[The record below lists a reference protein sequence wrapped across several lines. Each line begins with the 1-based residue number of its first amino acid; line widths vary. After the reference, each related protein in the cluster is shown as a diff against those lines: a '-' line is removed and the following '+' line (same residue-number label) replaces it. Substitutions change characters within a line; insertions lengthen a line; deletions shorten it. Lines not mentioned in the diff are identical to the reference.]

1 MPSQKIPYINRE
13 ISWLSFNERVLQE
26 ASDSSTPLIE
36 RLKFLGIFSNNRDE
50 FYRVRVAT
58 INRLS
63 KLGKKAI
70 AVYGDDPKELLQKL
84 QKKVITQQQ
93 RFEEIYQELLHE
105 LAKENVFIINEKQL
119 NESQKKYV
127 KDYFHNEVVSTLFPI
142 MVDENKA
149 FPYMK
154 DKSGYLFIRLIA
166 NTNKQKNKYALIEI
180 PSKSTT
186 RFVILPQEKNKKYII
201 LLDDVIRFNVDEIFS
216 VLGYTAKEA
225 INIKLTRDAE
235 LDIDHDVSKSML
247 EKISKS
253 VKDRKKGLPVR
264 FVYDSTMSSEMLS
277 FIMKKL
283 GMAKKD
289 NAIPGGRYH
298 NFKDFIRF
306 PNIGDK
312 KLVYNHPRAL
322 AHKFLYHI
330 DTSILNVIK
339 QRDILLHYP
348 YHTFDHIITLLRE
361 ASLDPTVESIKI
373 TFYRVADSSKIAN
386 ALINAIKN
394 GKKVTV
400 LVELQARFDEEN
412 NIYWANKLQEEG
424 ATVIYGVPGLKV
436 HSKLFLI
443 TTKVGGK
450 EIKYAHIGTGNFN
463 EKTARIYTDF
473 SLLTADKNITEEISR
488 MFDFYSNN
496 FNTGTYKHL
505 AVAPFFMRQ
514 TFVNLI
520 DTEIANA
527 KANKKAYMIL
537 KMNSLVDKDMIR
549 KLYEA
554 SQAGVKITLIVRGIC
569 SLVTEIEGF
578 SDNIVAY
585 SIVDKYLEHARVFIF
600 GNNGNEKMYITS
612 ADWMSRNLD
621 SRSEVAV
628 PIYDT
633 EVKKQIKD
641 IINIQLSG
649 NTKVRILD
657 RLQQNIYK
665 KAKPNER
672 KVRVQDEIYNYLKQ
686 DKEAYLKTLPIKIEK
701 KVVIK
706 KTTTSPNRAVKKTL
720 TKRKTTI

>member
-1 MPSQKIPYINRE
+1 MTPKQRIPYINRE

-26 ASDSSTPLIE
+26 AADATTPLIE

-58 INRLS
+58 IKRLT

-70 AVYGDDPKELLQKL
+70 DVYGDDPKELLQKL
-84 QKKVITQQQ
+84 QKQVITQQQ
-93 RFEEIYQELLHE
+93 KFEAIYQELLHE
-105 LAKENVFIINEKQL
+105 LAKQHVYIINEKQL
-119 NESQKKYV
+119 SKEQQEYV
-127 KDYFHNEVVSTLFPI
+127 TDYFYKEVVSTLFPI
-142 MVDENKA
+142 MVDEHKA

-154 DKSGYLFIRLIA
+154 DKSGYLFVRLIA
-166 NTNKQKNKYALIEI
+166 DKPKLKNKYALIEI
-180 PSKSTT
+180 PSKATN

-201 LLDDVIRFNVDEIFS
+201 LLDDVIRYNVNDMFS
-216 VLGYTAKEA
+216 VLGYHAKET

-235 LDIDHDVSKSML
+235 LDIDQDVSKSML
-247 EKISKS
+247 EKITKG

-264 FVYDSTMSSEMLS
+264 FVYDSTMSSEMLT

-298 NFKDFIRF
+298 NFKDFIGF
-306 PNIGDK
+306 PHLADS
-312 KLVYNHPRAL
+312 KLVYNQPAAL
-322 AHKFLYHI
+322 EHKHLSNI
-330 DTSILNVIK
+330 KTSILSVIK
-339 QRDILLHYP
+339 HQDILLHYP
-348 YHTFDHIITLLRE
+348 YHTFNHIITLLRE

-373 TFYRVADSSKIAN
+373 TLYRIADSSKIAN

-443 TTKVGGK
+443 TTKVAGK
-450 EIKYAHIGTGNFN
+450 EINYAHIGTGNFN

-473 SLLTADKNITEEISR
+473 SLLTADKNITEEIAQ
-488 MFDFYSNN
+488 MFTFYANN
-496 FNTGTYKHL
+496 FKTGNFQNL
-505 AVAPFFMRQ
+505 AVAPFYMRSK
-514 TFVNLI
+514 FVGLI
-520 DTEIANA
+520 DKEISNA
-527 KANKKAYMIL
+527 KAGKKAYIIL
-537 KMNSLVDKDMIR
+537 KMNSLVDKEMIR

-554 SQAGVKITLIVRGIC
+554 SQAGVQITLIIRGIC
-569 SLVTEIEGF
+569 SLVTEIQGF
-578 SDNIVAY
+578 SDNIKAF
-585 SIVDKYLEHARVFIF
+585 SIVDKYLEHTRVLIF
-600 GNNGNEKMYITS
+600 GNNGDEKMFITS

-633 EVKKQIKD
+633 EVRKQIKD

-657 RLQQNIYK
+657 RLQQNNYK
-665 KAKPNER
+665 SLKAGEK
-672 KVRVQDEIYNYLKQ
+672 KIRVQDEIYNYLKL
-686 DKEAYLKTLPIKIEK
+686 EAELHSKKLTTEQSLLVKTE
-701 KVVIK
+701 
-706 KTTTSPNRAVKKTL
+706 
-720 TKRKTTI
+720 TKRKVAVGMKK

>member
-1 MPSQKIPYINRE
+1 MKHNDYIWLIIANLKNMQKQKIPYINRE
-13 ISWLSFNERVLQE
+13 ISWLSFNDRVLQE
-26 ASDSSTPLIE
+26 ASDPTTPLIE

-70 AVYGDDPKELLQKL
+70 AIYGDDPKELLQKM
-84 QKKVITQQQ
+84 QRKVIDQQQ
-93 RFEEIYQELLHE
+93 RFEAIYQELLHE

-119 NESQKKYV
+119 NTEQQKFV
-127 KDYFHNEVVSTLFPI
+127 KDYFHNEVASTIYPI
-142 MVDENKA
+142 MVDEHKT

-154 DKSGYLFIRLIA
+154 DKSGYLFVRLIA
-166 NTNKQKNKYALIEI
+166 NNSKQRNKYALIEI
-180 PSKSTT
+180 PSKTTT
-186 RFVILPQEKNKKYII
+186 RFIILPQEKNKKYII
-201 LLDDVIRFNVDEIFS
+201 LLDDVIRHSANEMFS
-216 VLGYTAKEA
+216 VFGYTVKEA

-235 LDIDHDVSKSML
+235 LDIDQDVSKSML

-264 FVYDSTMSSEMLS
+264 FVYDSNMSSEMLG

-283 GMAKKD
+283 GMDKKD

-306 PNIGDK
+306 PNIGEK
-312 KLVYNHPRAL
+312 KLVYNHPPPL
-322 AHKFLYHI
+322 DHKYLQDIH
-330 DTSILNVIK
+330 TSILQVIRQK
-339 QRDILLHYP
+339 DILLHYP

-361 ASLDPTVESIKI
+361 ASIDPTVESIKI

-443 TTKVGGK
+443 TTRVNSR

-473 SLLTADKNITEEISR
+473 SLLTSDKNITEEITGV
-488 MFDFYSNN
+488 FDFYANN
-496 FNTGTYKHL
+496 FKTGAYKHL

-520 DTEIANA
+520 NKEIEFA
-527 KANKKAYMIL
+527 KAGKPASMML
-537 KMNSLVDKDMIR
+537 KMNSLVDMDMIT

-569 SLVTEIEGF
+569 SLVTDVPGF
-578 SDNIVAY
+578 SDNIKAY

-600 GNNGNEKMYITS
+600 GNNGDEKIFITS

-628 PIYDT
+628 PIYSP

-641 IINIQLSG
+641 IIDIQLSG

-657 RLQQNIYK
+657 STQQNLYK
-665 KAKPNER
+665 KPKPGE
-672 KVRVQDEIYNYLKQ
+672 KKIRVQDEIYNYLKR
-686 DKEAYLKTLPIKIEK
+686 DKDTYLKSL
-701 KVVIK
+701 
-706 KTTTSPNRAVKKTL
+706 TL
-720 TKRKTTI
+720 TKKQLATV

>member
-1 MPSQKIPYINRE
+1 MQKPKIPYINRE
-13 ISWLSFNERVLQE
+13 ISWLSFNDRVLQE
-26 ASDSSTPLIE
+26 ASDSTTPLIE

-70 AVYGDDPKELLQKL
+70 AIYGDDPKELLQKL
-84 QKKVITQQQ
+84 QRKVIEQQQ
-93 RFEEIYQELLHE
+93 RFEAIYQELLHE

-119 NESQKKYV
+119 NTEQQTFV

-154 DKSGYLFIRLIA
+154 DKSGYLFVRLIA
-166 NTNKQKNKYALIEI
+166 NSSRQKNKYALIEI
-180 PSKSTT
+180 PSKTTT
-186 RFVILPQEKNKKYII
+186 RFIILPQEKNKKYII
-201 LLDDVIRFNVDEIFS
+201 LLDDVIRYSANEMFS
-216 VLGYTAKEA
+216 VFGYTVKEA

-235 LDIDHDVSKSML
+235 LDIDQDVSKSML

-264 FVYDSTMSSEMLS
+264 FVYDSNMSREMLG

-283 GMAKKD
+283 GMDKKD

-306 PNIGDK
+306 PNIGEK
-312 KLVYNHPRAL
+312 KLVYNHPPTL
-322 AHKFLYHI
+322 DHKYLENIH
-330 DTSILNVIK
+330 TSILQVIRQK
-339 QRDILLHYP
+339 DILLHYP

-361 ASLDPTVESIKI
+361 ASIDPTVESIKI

-443 TTKVGGK
+443 TTRVNGK

-463 EKTARIYTDF
+463 ENTARIYTDF
-473 SLLTADKNITEEISR
+473 SLLTADKNITEEITNV
-488 MFDFYSNN
+488 FDFYANN
-496 FNTGTYKHL
+496 FKTGTYKHL

-520 DTEIANA
+520 NKEIENA
-527 KANKKAYMIL
+527 KAKKKAYIIL
-537 KMNSLVDKDMIR
+537 KMNSLVDKDMIT

-569 SLVTEIEGF
+569 SLVTEIQGF
-578 SDNIVAY
+578 SDNIKAY

-600 GNNGNEKMYITS
+600 GNNGDEKIFITS

-628 PIYDT
+628 PIYSP

-641 IINIQLSG
+641 IIDIQLSG

-657 RLQQNIYK
+657 RLQQNFYITP
-665 KAKPNER
+665 KPGER
-672 KVRVQDEIYNYLKQ
+672 KIRVQDEIYNYLKK
-686 DKEAYLKTLPIKIEK
+686 DKEAYT
-701 KVVIK
+701 
-706 KTTTSPNRAVKKTL
+706 KTL
-720 TKRKTTI
+720 TPSKKHTASL

>member
-1 MPSQKIPYINRE
+1 MQKHKIPYINRE

-26 ASDSSTPLIE
+26 ASDPSTPLIE

-70 AVYGDDPKELLQKL
+70 AIYGDDPKDLLQKL
-84 QKKVITQQQ
+84 QRKVIEQQQ
-93 RFEEIYQELLHE
+93 NFEEIYQELLHE
-105 LAKENVFIINEKQL
+105 LSKQNVFIINEKQL
-119 NESQKKYV
+119 NKEQQQYV
-127 KDYFHNEVVSTLFPI
+127 RDYFHKEVETNLFPI

-154 DKSGYLFIRLIA
+154 DKSGYLFVRLIS
-166 NTNKQKNKYALIEI
+166 TIKKQKNKYALIEI
-180 PSKSTT
+180 PSKTT
-186 RFVILPQEKNKKYII
+186 SRFIILPQEKNKKYII
-201 LLDDVIRFNVDEIFS
+201 LLDDVIRFNVHEMFS
-216 VLGYTAKEA
+216 VFGYTTKEA

-235 LDIDHDVSKSML
+235 LDIDQDVSKSML

-253 VKDRKKGLPVR
+253 VKDRKKGQPVR
-264 FVYDSTMSSEMLS
+264 FVYDSTMSKEMLA

-283 GMAKKD
+283 GMDKKD

-306 PNIGDK
+306 PNIGEK
-312 KLVYNHPRAL
+312 KLMYDHPRPL
-322 AHKFLYHI
+322 NHKYLNNI
-330 DTSILNVIK
+330 DTSILSVIK
-339 QRDILLHYP
+339 QKDILLHYP
-348 YHTFDHIITLLRE
+348 YHTYDHIISLLRE
-361 ASLDPTVESIKI
+361 ASIDPTVDSIKI
-373 TFYRVADSSKIAN
+373 TLYRVADSSKIAN
-386 ALINAIKN
+386 ALVNAIKN

-443 TTKVGGK
+443 TTRVNGR
-450 EIKYAHIGTGNFN
+450 EVKYAHIGTGNFN

-473 SLLTADKNITEEISR
+473 SLLTADKNITDEISHV
-488 MFDFYSNN
+488 FDFYTNN
-496 FNTGTYKHL
+496 FRTGMYKNL
-505 AVAPFFMRQ
+505 AVAPFYMRQ

-520 DTEIANA
+520 DKEITNA
-527 KANKKAYMIL
+527 KAGKTAYMIL
-537 KMNSLVDKDMIR
+537 KMNSLVDKEMIE

-569 SLVTEIEGF
+569 SLVTEIPGF
-578 SDNIVAY
+578 SDNIIAY

-600 GNNGNEKMYITS
+600 ANNGNEKIYITS

-628 PIYDT
+628 PILDS

-649 NTKVRILD
+649 NTKVRVLD
-657 RLQQNIYK
+657 RLQQNLYK
-665 KAKPNER
+665 KPKPGEK
-672 KVRVQDEIYNYLKQ
+672 KVRVQDEIYNYLKKE
-686 DKEAYLKTLPIKIEK
+686 KEAYLKT
-701 KVVIK
+701 
-706 KTTTSPNRAVKKTL
+706 NRS
-720 TKRKTTI
+720 TKALSAI

>member
-1 MPSQKIPYINRE
+1 MQKTTIPYINRE
-13 ISWLSFNERVLQE
+13 ISWLSFNDRVLQE
-26 ASDSSTPLIE
+26 ASDVTVPLIE

-70 AVYGDDPKELLQKL
+70 SVYGDDPKELLQKL
-84 QKKVITQQQ
+84 QRKVIEQQN
-93 RFEEIYQELLHE
+93 RFEVTYQQVLTQ
-105 LAKENVFIINEKQL
+105 LAKENVFVINEKHLSHAQQL
-119 NESQKKYV
+119 FV
-127 KDYFHNEVVSTLFPI
+127 KDYFHDEIVSTLFPI
-142 MVDENKA
+142 MVDENKV

-154 DKSGYLFIRLIA
+154 DKSGYLFVRLIA
-166 NTNKQKNKYALIEI
+166 NNPKNKNKYALIEI
-180 PSKSTT
+180 PSKTT
-186 RFVILPQEKNKKYII
+186 SRFVILPQEKNKKYII
-201 LLDDVIRFNVDEIFS
+201 LLDDVIRFNANEMFS
-216 VLGYTAKEA
+216 VFGYTVTET

-235 LDIDHDVSKSML
+235 LDIDQDVSKSML

-264 FVYDSTMSSEMLS
+264 FVFDSTMSREMLG

-283 GMAKKD
+283 GMDRKD

-306 PNIGDK
+306 PNIGEQ
-312 KLVYNHPRAL
+312 KLVYNHPPAL
-322 AHKFLYHI
+322 LHKYLTNI
-330 DTSILNVIK
+330 QTSILEVIRQK
-339 QRDILLHYP
+339 DILLHYP

-361 ASLDPTVESIKI
+361 ASIDPTVDSIKI

-443 TTKVGGK
+443 TTRVNGR

-473 SLLTADKNITEEISR
+473 SLLTADKNITEEITSV
-488 MFDFYSNN
+488 FDFYTNN
-496 FNTGTYKHL
+496 FKTGVYKHL
-505 AVAPFFMRQ
+505 AVAPFFMRH

-520 DTEIANA
+520 NVEIENA
-527 KANKKAYMIL
+527 KAGKTAYMIL
-537 KMNSLVDKDMIR
+537 KMNSLVDKDMIT

-554 SQAGVKITLIVRGIC
+554 SQAGVNITLIVRGIC
-569 SLVTEIEGF
+569 SLVTEIPGF
-578 SDNIVAY
+578 SDNIKAY

-600 GNNGNEKMYITS
+600 GNNGDEKIYITS

-628 PIYDT
+628 PIYSS
-633 EVKKQIKD
+633 EIKKQITD

-657 RLQQNIYK
+657 RLQQNFYI
-665 KAKPNER
+665 KAKPGQK
-672 KVRVQDEIYNYLKQ
+672 KVRVQDEIYDYLKNENQ
-686 DKEAYLKTLPIKIEK
+686 KYLTPFKATKNK
-701 KVVIK
+701 K
-706 KTTTSPNRAVKKTL
+706 PL
-720 TKRKTTI
+720 

>member
-1 MPSQKIPYINRE
+1 MQKQKIPYINRE
-13 ISWLSFNERVLQE
+13 ISWLSFNDRVLQE
-26 ASDSSTPLIE
+26 ASDSTTPLIE

-70 AVYGDDPKELLQKL
+70 TVYGDDPKELLQKM
-84 QKKVITQQQ
+84 QRKVIEQQQ
-93 RFEEIYQELLHE
+93 RFEAIYQELLHE

-119 NESQKKYV
+119 NSEQQSFV

-142 MVDENKA
+142 MVDESKA

-154 DKSGYLFIRLIA
+154 DKSGYLFVRLIA
-166 NTNKQKNKYALIEI
+166 NNSRNKNKYALIEI
-180 PSKSTT
+180 PSKSTS
-186 RFVILPQEKNKKYII
+186 RFIILPQEKNKKYII
-201 LLDDVIRFNVDEIFS
+201 LLDDVIRFNANEMFS
-216 VLGYTAKEA
+216 VFGYTVKEA

-235 LDIDHDVSKSML
+235 LDIDQDVSKSML

-253 VKDRKKGLPVR
+253 VKDRKKGQPVR
-264 FVYDSTMSSEMLS
+264 FVYDSNMSREMLG

-283 GMAKKD
+283 GMDKKD

-306 PNIGDK
+306 PNIGEK
-312 KLVYNHPRAL
+312 KLVYNHPTPLDHKYL
-322 AHKFLYHI
+322 ADIH
-330 DTSILNVIK
+330 TSILQVVK
-339 QRDILLHYP
+339 QKDILLHYP
-348 YHTFDHIITLLRE
+348 YHSFDHIITLLRE
-361 ASLDPTVESIKI
+361 ASIDPTVESIKI

-443 TTKVGGK
+443 TTRVNGK

-463 EKTARIYTDF
+463 EKTAKIYTDF
-473 SLLTADKNITEEISR
+473 TLLTADKNITEEVTHV
-488 MFDFYSNN
+488 FDFYTNN
-496 FNTGTYKHL
+496 FKTGAYKHL
-505 AVAPFFMRQ
+505 AVAPFFMRN

-520 DTEIANA
+520 NKEIENA
-527 KANKKAYMIL
+527 KAKKPAYMIL
-537 KMNSLVDKDMIR
+537 KMNSLVDKDMIT

-569 SLVTEIEGF
+569 SLVTEVQGF
-578 SDNIVAY
+578 SDNIKAY

-600 GNNGNEKMYITS
+600 CNNGDEKIFITS

-628 PIYDT
+628 PIYNL

-657 RLQQNIYK
+657 RLQQNFYITPK
-665 KAKPNER
+665 LGEKR
-672 KVRVQDEIYNYLKQ
+672 IRVQDEIYNYLKK
-686 DKEAYLKTLPIKIEK
+686 DKEAYLKTLTPTK
-701 KVVIK
+701 KHMA
-706 KTTTSPNRAVKKTL
+706 SL
-720 TKRKTTI
+720 

>member
-1 MPSQKIPYINRE
+1 MQKHKIPYINRE

-26 ASDSSTPLIE
+26 ASDPSTPLIE
-36 RLKFLGIFSNNRDE
+36 RIKFLGIFSNNRDE

-58 INRLS
+58 IKRLT

-70 AVYGDDPKELLQKL
+70 NIYGDDPKDLLPKL
-84 QKKVITQQQ
+84 QQKVIEQQQ
-93 RFEEIYQELLHE
+93 KFEAIYQELLHE

-119 NESQKKYV
+119 NEQQQEFV

-142 MVDENKA
+142 MVDENRS

-154 DKSGYLFIRLIA
+154 DKSGYLFVRLVSE
-166 NTNKQKNKYALIEI
+166 NGNQKSKYALIEI
-180 PSKSTT
+180 PSNATS
-186 RFVILPQEKNKKYII
+186 RFIILPAEKNKKYII
-201 LLDDVIRFNVDEIFS
+201 LLDDVIRFNVNEIFS
-216 VLGYTAKEA
+216 VFGYAAKEA

-235 LDIDHDVSKSML
+235 LDIDQDVSKSMV

-253 VKDRKKGLPVR
+253 IKDRKKGLPVR

-283 GMAKKD
+283 GMDKKD

-306 PNIGDK
+306 PTIGDK
-312 KLVYNHPRAL
+312 KLVYNNPRAL
-322 AHKFLYHI
+322 KHKYLFDI
-330 DTSILNVIK
+330 NKSILNVIK
-339 QRDILLHYP
+339 ERDILLHYP

-361 ASLDPTVESIKI
+361 ASLDTTVESIKI
-373 TFYRVADSSKIAN
+373 TLYRVADSSKIAN

-443 TTKVGGK
+443 TTRVKGK
-450 EIKYAHIGTGNFN
+450 ELKYAHIGTGNFN
-463 EKTARIYTDF
+463 EKTAKIYTDF
-473 SLLTADKNITEEISR
+473 SLLTADKNITDEIAKI
-488 MFDFYSNN
+488 FDFYANN
-496 FNTGTYKHL
+496 FNTGNYKHL
-505 AVAPFFMRQ
+505 AVAPFYMRQ
-514 TFVNLI
+514 TFINLI
-520 DTEIANA
+520 DKEIANA
-527 KANKKAYMIL
+527 KAKKKAYIIL
-537 KMNSLVDKDMIR
+537 KMNSLVDKEMIG

-554 SQAGVKITLIVRGIC
+554 SQAGVKITLIIRGIC
-569 SLVTEIEGF
+569 SLVTEIEGY
-578 SDNIVAY
+578 SDNIKAF
-585 SIVDKYLEHARVFIF
+585 SIVDKYLEHTRVFIF
-600 GNNGNEKMYITS
+600 ANNGDEKMYITS

-628 PIYDT
+628 PIYSK
-633 EVKKQIKD
+633 EVKKEIND
-641 IINIQLSG
+641 IIAILISG

-657 RLQQNIYK
+657 KLQQNLYK
-665 KAKPNER
+665 KPKPGER
-672 KVRVQDEIYNYLKQ
+672 KIRVQDEVYEYLKRE
-686 DKEAYLKTLPIKIEK
+686 KELYLKTVPKPKLLKQI
-701 KVVIK
+701 
-706 KTTTSPNRAVKKTL
+706 
-720 TKRKTTI
+720 

>member
-1 MPSQKIPYINRE
+1 MKKSKIPHINRE

-26 ASDSSTPLIE
+26 ASDPSTPLIE

-58 INRLS
+58 INRLT

-70 AVYGDDPKELLQKL
+70 DIYGDDPKELLQKL
-84 QKKVITQQQ
+84 QRKVIEQQQ
-93 RFEEIYQELLHE
+93 HFEEIYQELLHE

-119 NESQKKYV
+119 NQNQQQYV
-127 KDYFHNEVVSTLFPI
+127 KDYFHNQVETNLFPI
-142 MVDENKA
+142 MVDENKP

-154 DKSGYLFIRLIA
+154 DKSGYLFVRLIS
-166 NTNKQKNKYALIEI
+166 TVQKQKNKYALIEI
-180 PSKSTT
+180 PSRTT
-186 RFVILPQEKNKKYII
+186 SRFIILPQERNKKYII
-201 LLDDVIRFNVDEIFS
+201 LLDDVIRYNVHEMFS
-216 VLGYTAKEA
+216 VFGYTTKEA

-235 LDIDHDVSKSML
+235 LDIDQDVSKSML
-247 EKISKS
+247 EKISKG
-253 VKDRKKGLPVR
+253 VKDRKKGQPVR
-264 FVYDSTMSSEMLS
+264 FVYDSTMSKEMLA

-283 GMAKKD
+283 GMDKKD

-298 NFKDFIRF
+298 NFKDFIGF
-306 PNIGDK
+306 PNIGEK
-312 KLVYNHPRAL
+312 KLMYEHPRPL
-322 AHKFLYHI
+322 NHKYLYNI
-330 DTSILNVIK
+330 NTSILNVIK
-339 QRDILLHYP
+339 QKDILLHYP
-348 YHTFDHIITLLRE
+348 YHTYDHTITLLRE
-361 ASLDPTVESIKI
+361 ASIDPTVESIKI
-373 TFYRVADSSKIAN
+373 TLYRVADSSKIAN
-386 ALINAIKN
+386 ALVNAIKN

-443 TTKVGGK
+443 TTRVRGK

-473 SLLTADKNITEEISR
+473 SLLTADKNITDEISSV
-488 MFDFYSNN
+488 FDFYANN
-496 FNTGTYKHL
+496 FKTGVYKQL

-520 DTEIANA
+520 DKEISNA
-527 KANKKAYMIL
+527 KAGKKAYMIL
-537 KMNSLVDKDMIR
+537 KMNSLVDKDMIE

-554 SQAGVKITLIVRGIC
+554 SQAGVQITLIVRGIC
-569 SLVTEIEGF
+569 SLVTEIAGY
-578 SDNIVAY
+578 SDNIKAY

-600 GNNGNEKMYITS
+600 GNGGNEKIYITS

-628 PIYDT
+628 PILDT

-657 RLQQNIYK
+657 RLQQNLYK
-665 KAKPNER
+665 KAKPGER
-672 KVRVQDEIYNYLKQ
+672 KVRVQDEIYNYLKK
-686 DKEAYLKTLPIKIEK
+686 DKEAYLNPKTKPTNKSLSSI
-701 KVVIK
+701 
-706 KTTTSPNRAVKKTL
+706 
-720 TKRKTTI
+720 

>member
-1 MPSQKIPYINRE
+1 MSIFDYSFFEFLERMQKQKTPYINRE

-26 ASDSSTPLIE
+26 AADASTPLIE

-58 INRLS
+58 INRLT

-70 AVYGDDPKELLQKL
+70 SVYGDDPKELLVKL
-84 QKKVITQQQ
+84 QRKVIEQQKS
-93 RFEEIYQELLHE
+93 FEEIYQDLLIQ
-105 LAKENVFIINEKQL
+105 LAKQNVFIINEKQL
-119 NESQKKYV
+119 SLNQQQYV
-127 KDYFHNEVVSTLFPI
+127 KTYFHDEVVSTLFPI
-142 MVDENKA
+142 LVDEHKS

-154 DKSGYLFIRLIA
+154 DKSGYLFVRLIA
-166 NTNKQKNKYALIEI
+166 NSPRKKNKYALIEI
-180 PSKSTT
+180 PANSTS
-186 RFVILPQEKNKKYII
+186 RFVILPAEKNKQYII
-201 LLDDVIRFNVDEIFS
+201 LLDDVIRFNVNEMFS
-216 VLGYTAKEA
+216 VFGYTTKEA

-235 LDIDHDVSKSML
+235 LDIDQDVSKSML
-247 EKISKS
+247 EKISKG
-253 VKDRKKGLPVR
+253 VKDRKKGQPVR
-264 FVYDSTMSSEMLS
+264 FVYDSTMSKEMLS

-283 GMAKKD
+283 GMDKKD

-298 NFKDFIRF
+298 NFKDFIKF
-306 PNIGDK
+306 PTIGDK
-312 KLVYNHPRAL
+312 KLVYNHPHPL
-322 AHKFLYHI
+322 NHKYLLNT
-330 DTSILNVIK
+330 DQTILSVVK
-339 QRDILLHYP
+339 EKDILLHYP
-348 YHTFDHIITLLRE
+348 YHSFNHIITLLRE

-400 LVELQARFDEEN
+400 LVELQARFDESN

-443 TTKVGGK
+443 TTKVNGK
-450 EIKYAHIGTGNFN
+450 EVKYAHIGTGNFN

-473 SLLTADKNITEEISR
+473 SLLTADKNITDEISKV
-488 MFDFYSNN
+488 FDFYSNN
-496 FNTGTYKHL
+496 FKTGEYKHL

-520 DTEIANA
+520 DKEISNA
-527 KANKKAYMIL
+527 KAGKMAYMIL
-537 KMNSLVDKDMIR
+537 KMNSLVDKDMIA

-569 SLVTEIEGF
+569 SLVTEIQGF
-578 SDNIVAY
+578 SDNIKAY

-600 GNNGNEKMYITS
+600 ANSGNEKMYITS

-628 PIYDT
+628 PILSS
-633 EVKKQIKD
+633 EVKQQIKD

-657 RLQQNIYK
+657 RLQQNIYV
-665 KAKPNER
+665 KAKPGQ
-672 KVRVQDEIYNYLKQ
+672 KKIRVQDEIYNYLKQ
-686 DKEAYLKTLPIKIEK
+686 DKEVYLKSIGK
-701 KVVIK
+701 K
-706 KTTTSPNRAVKKTL
+706 
-720 TKRKTTI
+720 